1 MSDEKQSDGKKTVR
15 KIKLGL
21 DPISSSAKTALEVF
35 ERQQEEHRQLI
46 EQALAPSRAVE
57 DALRSATGIGVAREA
72 LLGFDA
78 SDIARKTLGL
88 DDSMMKLT
96 QLAESFDP
104 MRHYRDAI
112 EGSALARIQDQMRE
126 ITESSSIGKM
136 MAEFEK
142 TSASIADSFKFDLP
156 DMTRLS
162 GIEAGRLSHQI
173 PEIPTYPSHFIDHA
187 AFMPQPTPEQEPGEA
202 AKILAKLQQDFDD
215 LCEEHANNPSKQ
227 PVMIVMLANGT
238 EIYIQTARN
247 VGDQSIELTGLEFGT
262 GDHRELTTGI
272 GVASFYTDVLDT
284 GPRKPDLHVVEDD
297 DPEDE

>member
-21 DPISSSAKTALEVF
+21 DPIPSSAKMALEVLG
-35 ERQQEEHRQLI
+35 RQQEEHRQMI

-57 DALRSATGIGVAREA
+57 DALRSATGMGVAREA
-72 LLGFDA
+72 LLGIDGL
-78 SDIARKTLGL
+78 DIARKTLGL
-88 DDSMMKLT
+88 DDSMVKLT

-104 MRHYRDAI
+104 MRQFRDAL
-112 EGSALARIQDQMRE
+112 EGSALSRIQDQMRE
-126 ITESSSIGKM
+126 ITEFSAIAEM

-156 DMTRLS
+156 DVTGIS
-162 GIEAGRLSHQI
+162 GIEADILSHKI
-173 PEIPTYPSHFIDHA
+173 PETPAYTSQFMDHV
-187 AFMPQPTPEQEPGEA
+187 AFMPQPAPEQEPGEA

-247 VGDQSIELTGLEFGT
+247 VGDQSIQLTGLEFGT
-262 GDHRELTTGI
+262 GNPRELTIGI

-284 GPRKPDLHVVEDD
+284 GPRIPDLHVVEDD
-297 DPEDE
+297 DPEDG